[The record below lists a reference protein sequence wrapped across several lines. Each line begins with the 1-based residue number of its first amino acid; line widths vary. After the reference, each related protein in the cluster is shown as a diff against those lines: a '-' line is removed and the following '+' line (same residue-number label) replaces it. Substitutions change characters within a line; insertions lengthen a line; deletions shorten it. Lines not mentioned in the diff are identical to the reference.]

1 MPTAIIVDKQ
11 LDITT
16 KKILSIGWNFNT
28 IIIDL
33 VPNSSGYI
41 VLPNSFLSV
50 DSTNAANN
58 YVMRDWKLFNRDD
71 NTYKFDDVEECKVI
85 ESIVF
90 DDIPFAYANYIIEL
104 ASLSSYINIIGN
116 TADVSV
122 RQVLVNNARIEAL
135 KDNARSI
142 DGNILSDTFVTSLL
156 SRDSL

>member
-1 MPTAIIVDKQ
+1 M
-11 LDITT
+11 
-16 KKILSIGWNFNT
+16 LSIGWNFNT
-28 IIIDL
+28 VIIDL

-41 VLPNSFLSV
+41 VLPDSFLSV
-50 DSTNAANN
+50 DSTNVANN

-90 DDIPFAYANYIIEL
+90 DDIPFTYANYIIEL

-116 TADVSV
+116 TEDVSV

-142 DGNILSDTFVTSLL
+142 DGNILGDTFVTTLL